1 MKLIEAGT
9 NKKRTGIIHNPG
21 PFNRLNR
28 RRKIT

>member
-1 MKLIEAGT
+1 MKLIEVGA

-21 PFNRLNR
+21 SFNRLNQ